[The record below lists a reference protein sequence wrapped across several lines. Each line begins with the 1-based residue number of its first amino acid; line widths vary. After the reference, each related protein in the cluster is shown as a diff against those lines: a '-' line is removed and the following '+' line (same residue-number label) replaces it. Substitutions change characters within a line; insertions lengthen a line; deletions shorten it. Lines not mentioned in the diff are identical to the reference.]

1 MKTKRVGSAVTA
13 MLAFVLALSMSHLVA
28 ADKVVRIGYQK
39 SGALLLVKNEGSLE
53 KKLAPLGYTAE
64 WREFSSGVP
73 ILEALNAGALDV
85 GHSGDAPVVFAQAS
99 GVPFVYIGVTAAS
112 PDNTGVVVPENSSLK
127 TLADLKG
134 KKVAF
139 VKGSSAHYL
148 VACALQSAGLTF
160 ADITPVY
167 LAPPDARAAL
177 QSGTIDAWGIW
188 DPFFAAA
195 EVDARARAL
204 TEGAKL
210 SPHREFYFGR
220 RDFAQSNPAFVAAL
234 LEVLQDSGKRALAD
248 PKGTAAFLAPK
259 LGIGLP
265 VMERAEARKE
275 SYGAVPMDA
284 PALADQQKVADIF
297 FKLGLLPKA
306 IRVEDAVYHPSAR

>member
-1 MKTKRVGSAVTA
+1 MKIKRIGSPFMMMVS
-13 MLAFVLALSMSHLVA
+13 LVLALSVNRLQA
-28 ADKVVRIGYQK
+28 ADKVARIGYQK

-53 KKLAPLGYTAE
+53 KKLAPLGYGVE

-112 PDNTGVVVPENSSLK
+112 PENTGIVVPKNSPLK
-127 TLADLKG
+127 TLADLRG

-139 VKGSSAHYL
+139 TKGSSAHYL
-148 VACALQSAGLTF
+148 VARALQSAGLTF

-167 LAPPDARAAL
+167 LQPPDARAAL

-195 EVDARARAL
+195 EVDAQAHAL

-210 SPHREFYFGR
+210 SPHREFYFSR
-220 RDFAQSNPAFVAAL
+220 RDFAQNNPAFVTTL
-234 LEVLQDSGKRALAD
+234 LEILQDSGKRALAD

-275 SYGAVPMDA
+275 SYGAIPMDA
-284 PALADQQKVADIF
+284 PALADQQQVADTF

-306 IRVEDAVYHPSAR
+306 VQVGDYVYHPTK